1 MLHAWEGGS
10 GYRDCR
16 CCFRRF
22 GPEGETFE
30 AYLCYSYRDGWKL

>member
-10 GYRDCR
+10 GYPDCR

-22 GPEGETFE
+22 GPAGETFRVALE
-30 AYLCYSYRDGWKL
+30 FTLGPA